1 MLLQLIVNFYL
12 SASSSTNISIFL
24 IVKLG
29 EFCIWSIN
37 LPGVAMTISGDN
49 LNAASC
55 ALKSKPPINLII
67 QIIRVKIMI
76 IYNVTRLYSK
86 GLNF

>member
-1 MLLQLIVNFYL
+1 
-12 SASSSTNISIFL
+12 
-24 IVKLG
+24 
-29 EFCIWSIN
+29 
-37 LPGVAMTISGDN
+37 MTISGDN

-55 ALKSKPPINLII
+55 ALKSKPPINLMI